1 MASEYVSAVASSV
14 WRESDDVGS
23 PLSNLIGSVVIAG
36 TGLPVGNDEF
46 PSLNSADINPTKKKI
61 AREGSHDR
69 ISIRMDVSLMSAAL
83 PRNNDLLCLVQNGSE
98 KVEGGTELIISSAMM
113 IPGIIYRG
121 RRTVVYYRYQP
132 VPIPGIYRYIRS
144 PAYIDNYST

>member
-1 MASEYVSAVASSV
+1 MASECVSAVASSV

-46 PSLNSADINPTKKKI
+46 PSWNSADINPTTKKI

-83 PRNNDLLCLVQNGSE
+83 PRNKKTIYCVWYKMEAKKSKAEQN
-98 KVEGGTELIISSAMM
+98 SS
-113 IPGIIYRG
+113 YR
-121 RRTVVYYRYQP
+121 QP
-132 VPIPGIYRYIRS
+132 S
-144 PAYIDNYST
+144 